1 MTLISNTYQG
11 TDGVN
16 LTAATSGGA
25 SGDAYQ
31 IVNPSNTDALE
42 YYAAVSNP
50 VTGLSSVGK
59 FDASLNTS
67 TFIAEVRFVQAG
79 AIRGAQQWVVK
90 FTGAPTASTCVLM
103 QIRGTLQNGDLRVST
118 GGIIH
123 LNLNG
128 QLVGLSGGTPVDMS
142 PSSPW
147 YVIDFWLEEGTTSSN
162 GRAKYRV
169 RALTDLT
176 TTLVSGDTG
185 NASNTGVQGTDVITD
200 WRIGKFTG
208 AATMPVFYTAQH
220 RANDGATDYLSDPS
234 VYNSSTPPTIVN
246 SAVLTGTGAQCSD
259 TQSFTVSV
267 PAGTQDGDVL
277 IATVVSFTSSGESY
291 AWSVSPVTP
300 ASWTAIGSRTVAGTL
315 VYQVWAAP
323 YGAGLN
329 RNFIGNLST
338 GRRVL
343 PTSLTVRDAGSIGN
357 WILGSVSTR
366 ATNGTATTTVA
377 TSITSTV
384 DNTLIL
390 GIFGERTSAAETDVS
405 GVSGA
410 TKYAYLYDSSYAS
423 IETVTYTQETLATP
437 QASGDTTVTYINSQT
452 SNGAG
457 QLIGIVP
464 TSLVSAGADQA
475 DIEPWTTVTLA
486 GTGTGSWSQV
496 SGASVTLSGSGA
508 IRTFTAPPSLS
519 AQTLVFDYGG
529 DQVSIGIL
537 PATEAMYSGGQ
548 WVPVRLIR
556 QP

>member
-11 TDGVN
+11 TSGTN
-16 LTAATSGGA
+16 LTAATSGGV
-25 SGDAYQ
+25 SGDPYQ
-31 IVNPSNTDALE
+31 IVNPSDTNAVE
-42 YYAAVSNP
+42 YYAYSNP
-50 VTGLSSVGK
+50 ITGTNSVGK
-59 FDASLNTS
+59 FDASLDVGL
-67 TFIAEVRFVQAG
+67 IGEVRFIQPN

-118 GGIIH
+118 GGVIH

-128 QLVGLSGGTPVDMS
+128 QLVGLSGGTPIDMS
-142 PSSPW
+142 SSSPW

-208 AATMPVFYTAQH
+208 AATMPAFYTAQH
-220 RANDGATDYLSDPS
+220 RADDGATDFLGDPS
-234 VYNSSTPPTIVN
+234 VFSSSTAPTIVN
-246 SAVLTGTGAQCSD
+246 SAVLTGTGADCSD
-259 TQSFTVSV
+259 TQSIIASV
-267 PAGTQDGDVL
+267 PSGTQDGDTIIVA
-277 IATVVSFTSSGESY
+277 IASYTSSTESN
-291 AWSVSPVTP
+291 AWAMVPVAS
-300 ASWTAIGSRTVAGTL
+300 ASWTAVGARTVAGTL

-323 YGAGLN
+323 YSVGLN
-329 RNFIGNLST
+329 RSFIGNLST

-377 TSITSTV
+377 TSVTSTLN
-384 DNTLIL
+384 NTLVL
-390 GIFGERTSAAETDVS
+390 GVFGERTSAAETDVS

-464 TSLVSAGADQA
+464 TSSASAGVDQA
-475 DIEPWTTVTLA
+475 DIEPWTTVTLT
-486 GTGTGSWSQV
+486 GTGVGSWSQV
-496 SGASVTLSGSGA
+496 SGVSVTLSGSGA
-508 IRTFTAPPSLS
+508 TRTFTAPPSLS
-519 AQTLVFDYGG
+519 TQTLVFDYGG
-529 DQVSIGIL
+529 DQVNIGIL

-548 WVPVRLIR
+548 WVPVRFIR
-556 QP
+556 QT